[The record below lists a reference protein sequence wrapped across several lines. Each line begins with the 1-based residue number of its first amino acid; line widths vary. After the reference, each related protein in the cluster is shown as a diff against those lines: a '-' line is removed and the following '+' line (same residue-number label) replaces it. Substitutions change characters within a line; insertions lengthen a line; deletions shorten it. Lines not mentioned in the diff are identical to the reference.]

1 MPMLGRLRMEPGG
14 KRKLSVL
21 PTPFCCEPKATLKS
35 HRFLKEKK
43 IITTTNVP
51 WNCFFPK
58 MVSVILP
65 EGKEHVLNNFF
76 NSIFLY
82 QNHGT
87 RASLTGLREGP
98 GAGPPALDAP
108 TREPFPRRLHPPH
121 PREKHVS
128 PQQGLES
135 YTEWFSLNLLR
146 LKPSRLWS
154 VRGNSPYV
162 GKTRGCAST

>member
-1 MPMLGRLRMEPGG
+1 MLGRLRMEPGG

-76 NSIFLY
+76 NFIFLY

-108 TREPFPRRLHPPH
+108 TREPFPRRLHPP
-121 PREKHVS
+121 PRPPGKACFSAAGTRVLHRVVLPKLATAEAI
-128 PQQGLES
+128 PALERQRKQ
-135 YTEWFSLNLLR
+135 SL
-146 LKPSRLWS
+146 
-154 VRGNSPYV
+154 RG
-162 GKTRGCAST
+162 

>member
-1 MPMLGRLRMEPGG
+1 MADAKTCRWGAASDRRIPGGRTPTLGRLRMEPGG

-43 IITTTNVP
+43 IIKTTNVP

-65 EGKEHVLNNFF
+65 EGKEHVLNTFF

-82 QNHGT
+82 QDHGT

-121 PREKHVS
+121 RRCPKER
-128 PQQGLES
+128 
-135 YTEWFSLNLLR
+135 
-146 LKPSRLWS
+146 
-154 VRGNSPYV
+154 
-162 GKTRGCAST
+162 